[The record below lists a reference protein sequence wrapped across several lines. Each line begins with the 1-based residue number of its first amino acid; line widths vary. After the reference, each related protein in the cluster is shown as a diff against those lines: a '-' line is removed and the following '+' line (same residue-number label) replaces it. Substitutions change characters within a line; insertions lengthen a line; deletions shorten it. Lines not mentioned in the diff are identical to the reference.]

1 MDSTI
6 IVAVV
11 AVAAILIGII
21 LGKFLFAKNT
31 QKQVEEAELTANKL
45 VEAAKDKAEA
55 LKKEKILEAKEHFQ
69 QLKSEHEKEAL
80 QRNQKIAEAEARIK
94 QQQQSV
100 NDKNAALQ
108 KQTNENQQLKE
119 KLDAQ
124 LEAVNI
130 KRSELERHQEEH
142 IKRLEKV
149 ANLSAEEAKAELM
162 DCLLYTSRCV

>member
-1 MDSTI
+1 MCIRDR
-6 IVAVV
+6 
-11 AVAAILIGII
+11 LIGII

-100 NDKNAALQ
+100 NDKLS
-108 KQTNENQQLKE
+108 L
-119 KLDAQ
+119 
-124 LEAVNI
+124 I
-130 KRSELERHQEEH
+130 H
-142 IKRLEKV
+142 I
-149 ANLSAEEAKAELM
+149 
-162 DCLLYTSRCV
+162 